1 MLLLLLR
8 ASTVEVAVVNER
20 LHADM
25 MTVLEGLDEQLRGI
39 AEIQLRRSRL
49 TATASTCEQRIQV
62 TVNADGLLIDTKFA
76 DDIEDLTY
84 DEIAAG
90 MTAAVQ
96 QAAAEVLRL
105 GAELMQP
112 LRERKLQLPKLSEF
126 VEGAPDLGQMM
137 PTAPPAPTR
146 IEDHRDVPPAHP
158 VDGSAHRSMV
168 SDED

>member
-1 MLLLLLR
+1 M
-8 ASTVEVAVVNER
+8 TVVNER
-20 LHADM
+20 LRADM

-49 TATASTCEQRIQV
+49 TATARTCEQRIEV
-62 TVNADGLLIDTKFA
+62 TVNADGLLIETTFA
-76 DDIEDLTY
+76 DDISDLTY

-105 GAELMQP
+105 GGELMRP
-112 LRERKLQLPKLSEF
+112 LRDRKMQLPKLSEII
-126 VEGAPDLGQMM
+126 EGAPDLGEMM
-137 PTAPPAPTR
+137 PTAPPVPKR
-146 IEDHRDVPPAHP
+146 PEDYREARS
-158 VDGSAHRSMV
+158 DGSADGSVRRSMV

>member
-1 MLLLLLR
+1 M
-8 ASTVEVAVVNER
+8 VNER
-20 LHADM
+20 LQADM

-49 TATASTCEQRIQV
+49 TAAARTCEQRIEV
-62 TVNADGLLIDTKFA
+62 TVNADGLLIETKFA
-76 DDIEDLTY
+76 DDISDLTY

-96 QAAAEVLRL
+96 QAAAEALRL

-112 LRERKLQLPKLSEF
+112 LRERKTQLPKLSEII
-126 VEGAPDLGQMM
+126 EGAPDLGEMM
-137 PTAPPAPTR
+137 PTAPPVPTR
-146 IEDHRDVPPAHP
+146 LEDYREAQPDGPA
-158 VDGSAHRSMV
+158 DGSVRRSMV